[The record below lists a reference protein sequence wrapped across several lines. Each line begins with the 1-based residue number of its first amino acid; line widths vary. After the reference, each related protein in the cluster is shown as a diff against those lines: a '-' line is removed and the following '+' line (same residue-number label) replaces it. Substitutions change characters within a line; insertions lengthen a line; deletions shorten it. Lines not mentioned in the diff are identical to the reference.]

1 MERIVEPEL
10 MDDPLQ
16 ARAYAEADFDRS
28 DQAFTER
35 FLALL
40 GQPFP
45 LARPRPP
52 APALVSAPGAG
63 IVDLGCGPGNI
74 SFRLA
79 AALPRARVL
88 GLDGAASMVA
98 LAAEHQQRHPGAW
111 PQLRFLRVNLPLT
124 GAAPTGAD
132 PAGPDPV
139 AALGGPFAAV
149 VSNSLLHHLHD
160 PQVLWQ
166 AVGQLAAPGATI
178 YIKDLRRPASVAA
191 ADALTELHAAGAPA
205 MLRRDFRASL
215 AAAFTVAEVEAQ
227 LARAA
232 KLWGA
237 AGTHGTSWPA
247 FRVAEVED
255 RYLEIHGRWLG

>member
-1 MERIVEPEL
+1 MALATVASRPSSGLTPVPTSTPAALWQGDMERIVEPEL

-28 DQAFTER
+28 DQAFAER

-45 LARPRPP
+45 D
-52 APALVSAPGAG
+52 G

-79 AALPRARVL
+79 AALPDARVL
-88 GLDGAASMVA
+88 GVDGAASMVA

-111 PQLRFLRVNLPLT
+111 PQLRFQQLKLPL
-124 GAAPTGAD
+124 A
-132 PAGPDPV
+132 DPV
-139 AALGGPFAAV
+139 ALGGSFAAV

-178 YIKDLRRPASVAA
+178 YIKDLRRPASAAA

-205 MLRRDFRASL
+205 VLRRDFRASL
-215 AAAFTVAEVEAQ
+215 AAAASPGRPALGRGRDPRDD
-227 LARAA
+227 LA
-232 KLWGA
+232 
-237 AGTHGTSWPA
+237 S
-247 FRVAEVED
+247 
-255 RYLEIHGRWLG
+255 IHGG

>member
-16 ARAYAEADFDRS
+16 ARAYAEADFDHS

-98 LAAEHQQRHPGAW
+98 LAAEHQQHHPGAW
-111 PQLRFLRVNLPLT
+111 PLLCFQQLKLPLI
-124 GAAPTGAD
+124 D
-132 PAGPDPV
+132 P

-166 AVGQLAAPGATI
+166 AVGQLAAPGAMI
-178 YIKDLRRPASVAA
+178 YIKDLRRPASAAA
-191 ADALTELHAAGAPA
+191 ADALTECHAAGAA
-205 MLRRDFRASL
+205 AVLRRDFRASL
-215 AAAFTVAEVEAQ
+215 AAAFTAAEVEAQ

-232 KLWGA
+232 QLWGA

>member
-52 APALVSAPGAG
+52 APALVSGPGAG

-79 AALPRARVL
+79 AALPRTRVL

-111 PQLRFLRVNLPLT
+111 PLLFFQQLKLPLI
-124 GAAPTGAD
+124 D
-132 PAGPDPV
+132 P

-178 YIKDLRRPASVAA
+178 YIKDLRRPASAAA
-191 ADALTELHAAGAPA
+191 ADALTERHAAGAPA
-205 MLRRDFRASL
+205 VLRRDFRASL
-215 AAAFTVAEVEAQ
+215 AAAFTAAEVEAQ
-227 LARAA
+227 LALAA
-232 KLWGA
+232 QLWGA
-237 AGTHGTSWPA
+237 AGNHGTSWPA

>member
-35 FLALL
+35 FLVLL

-45 LARPRPP
+45 RPRPP
-52 APALVSAPGAG
+52 APGSAVGNG

-79 AALPRARVL
+79 AALPQARVL
-88 GLDGAASMVA
+88 GIDGAASMVA

-111 PQLRFLRVNLPLT
+111 PQLRFQQLNLPLI
-124 GAAPTGAD
+124 D
-132 PAGPDPV
+132 PA
-139 AALGGPFAAV
+139 ALDGPFAAV

-178 YIKDLRRPASVAA
+178 YIKDLRRPASAAA
-191 ADALTELHAAGAPA
+191 ADALTERHTAGAPVV
-205 MLRRDFRASL
+205 LRRDFRASL
-215 AAAFTVAEVEAQ
+215 AAAFKAAEVEAQ
-227 LARAA
+227 LAQAA
-232 KLWGA
+232 LLWGS
-237 AGTHGTSWPA
+237 AGTHGTTWPA
-247 FRVAEVED
+247 FTVAEVED

>member
-111 PQLRFLRVNLPLT
+111 PLLCFQQLKLPLI
-124 GAAPTGAD
+124 D
-132 PAGPDPV
+132 P

-166 AVGQLAAPGATI
+166 AVGQLAAPGAMI
-178 YIKDLRRPASVAA
+178 YIKDLRRPASAAA
-191 ADALTELHAAGAPA
+191 ADALTERHAAGAA
-205 MLRRDFRASL
+205 AVLRRDFRASL
-215 AAAFTVAEVEAQ
+215 AAAFTAAEVETQ

-232 KLWGA
+232 QLWGA
-237 AGTHGTSWPA
+237 VGTHGTTWPA
-247 FRVAEVED
+247 FTVAEVED

>member
-35 FLALL
+35 FLALF

-45 LARPRPP
+45 RTGPP
-52 APALVSAPGAG
+52 ALGSAAGSAIGVGPDTGPDWGAGAG

-79 AALPRARVL
+79 AALPDARVL
-88 GLDGAASMVA
+88 GLDGAANMVA

-111 PQLRFLRVNLPLT
+111 PQLRFEQLKLPLI
-124 GAAPTGAD
+124 D
-132 PAGPDPV
+132 P

-178 YIKDLRRPASVAA
+178 YIKDLRRPASAVA
-191 ADALTELHAAGAPA
+191 ADALTERHAAGAPA
-205 MLRRDFRASL
+205 LLRRDFRASL
-215 AAAFTVAEVEAQ
+215 AAAFTAAEVEAQ
-227 LARAA
+227 LAQAA
-232 KLWGA
+232 QLWGA
-237 AGTHGTSWPA
+237 PGSHGTSWPA
-247 FRVAEVED
+247 FTVAEVED